1 MASENVKEF
10 TESNFEQEV
19 LKSETPVLVDF
30 WAEWCMPCRMLA
42 PTIDK
47 LATDYAGKVK
57 VGKVD
62 TDANREIALKYR
74 IESIPTVIL
83 FKGGQVVEKFV
94 GVQKKDKFKAAL
106 DQGGAGERS
115 TAIQKKKKRAARALA
130 RAARFVFTRATV
142 RGPSE

>member
-1 MASENVKEF
+1 MIPRSIGSPPIAKETYMASENVKEF

-19 LKSETPVLVDF
+19 LNSDTPVLVDF

-62 TDANREIALKYR
+62 TDANREIASKYR
-74 IESIPTVIL
+74 ISSIPTVIL
-83 FKGGQVVEKFV
+83 FKGGQVSQMFV
-94 GVQKKDKFKAAL
+94 GLRQEKDFRAAL
-106 DQGGAGERS
+106 DTVA
-115 TAIQKKKKRAARALA
+115 TA
-130 RAARFVFTRATV
+130 
-142 RGPSE
+142 